1 MPEKNSPNKNCLS
14 IRLSESAV
22 FLRTDAATGRRRNV
36 DAPRTSIL
44 RGLLTLELV
53 KPTKITSIDI
63 ELQATTSTA
72 WPEGIGARRIEVT
85 EQHRVFHAS
94 TVYFCA
100 GKTQSRRTAS
110 IGPGVTLPNE
120 EFEEHDWDDPLSYTP
135 RGNEMVVP
143 ADAHDNGGTS
153 WTAHGS
159 QQYTLPTH
167 YPYRPNRSPTPPPV
181 QRNQRRVSVDSPNYQ
196 RLPVSHHEEYDAA
209 PIPPYSP
216 QAVFSPVPLA
226 SPPPIPSAS
235 SSCHL
240 LNPDGSTIVAAQ
252 NLEEFR
258 NSLHSSLSS
267 FRQSP
272 SSPMRSHQERSLSR
286 RPSMDDVPEH
296 ESGPSTS
303 QVRSPTPPQ
312 ENGNQA
318 RGRRG
323 SRFGFSSVSNVLI
336 NAVRSSSPQLSPKF
350 QRSRERNR
358 SEDVSNG
365 NRGRTTERAFDGNER
380 ISGHGSPSTSITRS
394 RAKESKERGL
404 SIGNLFGKATD
415 EKAKDNVNG
424 WKEFKKG
431 TYTYPISFPIPGN
444 APPTM
449 QCDYGSVVWR
459 LRATAHRPGT
469 FKSKLTASRE
479 VIMIACPM
487 EEDTEDT
494 ENIVVERHWD
504 QQLQYLI
511 SISGR
516 SFYIGGTV
524 PVTFT
529 LMPLAKVKIHRVSVF
544 IEERVDYY
552 TNMRRIARSDPVT
565 RVELL
570 SIKGE
575 GKGADPILPLES
587 DEVEAFRKSPLFS
600 VLDPQADISEV
611 ASSVMGPG
619 PWTFHQDLKLPS
631 SCGAMRFTNRNRRSN
646 IIITH
651 LLKCVLRVERGDD
664 VHIDG
669 KTGKK
674 RLFDIV
680 VQTPVHI
687 LSCRCNPEWTS
698 LPRYSEALDDPTT
711 VIPNCPCHVQRM
723 RRAEQT
729 EYHPGFRYNLPA
741 ALERMASR
749 QSSDSSASAAE
760 THPVNPAVMRT
771 LRHNNADL
779 MLNTNSQ
786 FERLISG
793 QETEMGEAP
802 PAYVFSPECVLRVA

>member
-1 MPEKNSPNKNCLS
+1 MPEKNTPNKNCLS

-22 FLRTDAATGRRRNV
+22 FLRTDASAGRRRNV
-36 DAPRTSIL
+36 DAPRTSML

-72 WPEGIGARRIEVT
+72 WPEGIGARRVEVT
-85 EQHRVFHAS
+85 EKHRVFHAS

-110 IGPGVTLPNE
+110 IGPGVTLSNE

-135 RGNEMVVP
+135 RGNEVVVP

-153 WTAHGS
+153 STAQGS
-159 QQYTLPTH
+159 QQYTLPSH

-181 QRNQRRVSVDSPNYQ
+181 QRNQRRVSVDSSNYQ
-196 RLPVSHHEEYDAA
+196 RLPLSHHEEYDAA

-216 QAVFSPVPLA
+216 QSAFSSVPLA
-226 SPPPIPSAS
+226 SHPPIPIAS
-235 SSCHL
+235 SSRHSSTS
-240 LNPDGSTIVAAQ
+240 NGSTTVAAQ

-267 FRQSP
+267 FQQSP
-272 SSPMRSHQERSLSR
+272 SSTTTHQERSSSR
-286 RPSMDDVPEH
+286 SRPSMDDVPEH

-303 QVRSPTPPQ
+303 QVRSLTPPQ
-312 ENGNQA
+312 ENGNHA
-318 RGRRG
+318 RGRKG
-323 SRFGFSSVSNVLI
+323 SRFRFSSVSDVLI
-336 NAVRSSSPQLSPKF
+336 NAVRSSSPQTSPKF
-350 QRSRERNR
+350 QHSRERDR
-358 SEDVSNG
+358 SESVSIG
-365 NRGRTTERAFDGNER
+365 NRGRTMVRAVDGNER
-380 ISGHGSPSTSITRS
+380 ISAHGSPSTSTTRS
-394 RAKESKERGL
+394 RARESKERGL
-404 SIGNLFGKATD
+404 SIGFFFGKATE
-415 EKAKDNVNG
+415 EKAKDAANG

-431 TYTYPISFPIPGN
+431 TYTYAISFPIPGN

-469 FKSKLTASRE
+469 FKAKLTASRE
-479 VIMIACPM
+479 VTTIACPT

-494 ENIVVERHWD
+494 ENIIVERHWD

-529 LMPLAKVKIHRVSVF
+529 LMPLAKVKIHRISVF

-611 ASSVMGPG
+611 ASSLMGPG
-619 PWTFHQDLKLPS
+619 PWTFHQDLKLPN
-631 SCGAMRFTNRNRRSN
+631 SCDAMRFTNRNRRSN
-646 IIITH
+646 IVITH

-664 VHIDG
+664 VHMDG
-669 KTGKK
+669 KTDKK
-674 RLFDIV
+674 KLFDIV
-680 VQTPVHI
+680 VQTPVQI

-698 LPRYSEALDDPTT
+698 LPRYSEALDDATT
-711 VIPNCPCHVQRM
+711 IIPNCPCHVERM

-729 EYHPGFRYNLPA
+729 EYHLGFRYHLPA

-760 THPVNPAVMRT
+760 TNPVNPAVMPT
-771 LRHNNADL
+771 LRHNNADS

-802 PAYVFSPECVLRVA
+802 PAYVFSPGGVVQVT